1 MPPLRSLLLVAIC
14 LGFVLITVRSLT
26 SRASE
31 LPASGIPSAAELDS
45 LAGYLT
51 PVPPAPEFD
60 SYAVF
65 IPATPSTLE
74 PLITGPTPQ
83 PAPPP
88 TRLELSAIL
97 IAGARPVAVINDE
110 AVGAGTRLEDGSV
123 VVDIQRDHVI
133 VRTPSGNNRRLT
145 LTAG

>member
-1 MPPLRSLLLVAIC
+1 MPPLRGLLLVAIC

-26 SRASE
+26 SRAAE
-31 LPASGIPSAAELDS
+31 LPVTGIPSAVELDS
-45 LAGYLT
+45 LAGYLA
-51 PVPPAPEFD
+51 PAAPAPEFD

-65 IPATPSTLE
+65 IPARPSILE
-74 PLITGPTPQ
+74 PPITNAPEA
-83 PAPPP
+83 APPP
-88 TRLELSAIL
+88 ARLELSAIL

-110 AVGAGTRLEDGSV
+110 AVGAGTRLDDGSV

-133 VRTPSGNNRRLT
+133 VRTPSGGNRRLT